1 MGSFDCVL
9 CVLLSIDEQSQNP
22 DAVYQAMK
30 LFQYS
35 CKPKKENETYI
46 KPIITEAV
54 ISEESREIDDY
65 IKINLANNTT
75 ITASSSNTSSNK
87 SSYSEDSSS
96 NTTTP
101 DIVYTT
107 PQYEKIDT
115 KKAYPP
121 PIPAKNNQVKPVIKP
136 KPKVLSHKK
145 TVYVKKVTEADTN
158 IEKTQDSNSEES
170 FLRQKETKDRSAKTD
185 DQIYA
190 EFRKICNLNDPNLRY
205 EKKKEVGK
213 GASGVVFIALDQET
227 GAEVAIKVI
236 DLNNQSSKE
245 LILNEIRVLN
255 DFNHKNL
262 VNFLQAYLIEEKNHL
277 WVVLEYM
284 DGGPLTDVVTE
295 TIMKERQIAYV
306 CGEVLNV
313 ISFLHA
319 KGIIHRD
326 IKSDNVLLGMD
337 GSVKVTDFG
346 FCANITGDE
355 KRQTMVGTPYW

>member
-1 MGSFDCVL
+1 
-9 CVLLSIDEQSQNP
+9 
-22 DAVYQAMK
+22 MK

-35 CKPKKENETYI
+35 IKPKKENETYI
-46 KPIITEAV
+46 KPIITEDV
-54 ISEESREIDDY
+54 ISEESKEIDDY
-65 IKINLANNTT
+65 IKINLATT
-75 ITASSSNTSSNK
+75 TSSSNTSSNK
-87 SSYSEDSSS
+87 SSYSEDSN
-96 NTTTP
+96 NTP
-101 DIVYTT
+101 SHIVYDK
-107 PQYEKIDT
+107 PQYKTIIE
-115 KKAYPP
+115 PP
-121 PIPAKNNQVKPVIKP
+121 PIPAKNAQVKPAIKP
-136 KPKVLSHKK
+136 KPKVISHKK
-145 TVYVKKVTEADTN
+145 TVYVKKDASPKVAHTDNAQEPT
-158 IEKTQDSNSEES
+158 TEES
-170 FLRQKETKDRSAKTD
+170 FLRQKDTKDRSAKTD
-185 DQIYA
+185 EEIYA

-227 GAEVAIKVI
+227 DAEVAIKVI

-306 CGEVLNV
+306 CREVLNV

>member
-1 MGSFDCVL
+1 
-9 CVLLSIDEQSQNP
+9 
-22 DAVYQAMK
+22 MK

-35 CKPKKENETYI
+35 LKPKQENGTYI

-54 ISEESREIDDY
+54 ISEESKEIEDY
-65 IKINLANNTT
+65 VKLANNTT
-75 ITASSSNTSSNK
+75 TTTSSSNASSNK
-87 SSYSEDSSS
+87 SSYSEDSNSNNVSS
-96 NTTTP
+96 GINF
-101 DIVYTT
+101 TT

-115 KKAYPP
+115 NKAYPP
-121 PIPAKNNQVKPVIKP
+121 PIPAKNAQVKPAIKP
-136 KPKVLSHKK
+136 KPKVISHKK
-145 TVYVKKVTEADTN
+145 TVYVKKAQDGTKKDTYTDLKSH
-158 IEKTQDSNSEES
+158 EPTSEES
-170 FLRQKETKDRSAKTD
+170 FIRQKETKDRSVKTD
-185 DQIYA
+185 EEIYA
-190 EFRKICNLNDPNLRY
+190 EFRKICDLNDPNLRY

-213 GASGVVFIALDQET
+213 GASGVVFIALDQHSGE
-227 GAEVAIKVI
+227 EVAIKVI

-262 VNFLQAYLIEEKNHL
+262 VNFLKAYLIEEKNHL

-306 CGEVLNV
+306 CREVLNV